1 MYKVSI
7 LKCDPDKLSKY
18 IAKNKTKAKLYNNQL
33 EVITVD
39 LKKTAKALGAEISDF
54 KECDTTELAR
64 IIEDLRK
71 ISAKPEQVKSEETK
85 MSEQNSY
92 KVNFQAPKINTENSE
107 ALEQSKGALKLA
119 KSLNAIGEQ
128 ELIYMSLIATGNMNL
143 LNSCNSDQLSKL
155 DNFIEHLRECY
166 GSANQ
171 SLKRLSVFED
181 IKQGK
186 DESEPIFFN
195 RCFKAFYES
204 RNSTQPLIAEA
215 SETDKY
221 LIKAKFTQK
230 VNNPQVHHKLV
241 ENFSSLEFAKL
252 GMKAKEYRE
261 AADYAKSLEPAKNS
275 EPAQTVQVSAIS
287 RGRSHDRYQQN
298 DRYRSSS
305 RKSGDRSKSR
315 DRGRVQFNL
324 TCYRCGAQGHIHRD
338 CKTSVEKVNEYRA
351 RLDYNYF
358 H

>member
-39 LKKTAKALGAEISDF
+39 LKKTAKALGAEILDF

-92 KVNFQAPKINTENSE
+92 KVNFQAPVINTESTE
-107 ALEQSKGALKLA
+107 SLEQSIGALKLA
-119 KSLNAIGEQ
+119 KSLNAVGEQ
-128 ELIYMSLIATGNMNL
+128 ELIYMSLIQTGNMNL
-143 LNSCNSDQLSKL
+143 LNSCSQDQLTKL
-155 DNFIEHLRECY
+155 DKFIEHLRECY

-181 IKQGK
+181 IKQEK
-186 DESEPIFFN
+186 SESYPIFFN

-204 RNSTQPLIAEA
+204 RNATQPLVDNA
-215 SETDKY
+215 SQTDQY
-221 LIKAKFTQK
+221 LIKAKFTTK
-230 VNNPQVHHKLV
+230 VKSLLVQQKLV
-241 ENFSSLEFAKL
+241 ENFSSLEFSKL
-252 GMKAKEYRE
+252 GQRAKEFAE
-261 AADYAKSLEPAKNS
+261 AIEFAKTLEQEKKPEQK
-275 EPAQTVQVSAIS
+275 ETLQVNAIS
-287 RGRSHDRYQQN
+287 RGRSRYHDRSQ
-298 DRYRSSS
+298 
-305 RKSGDRSKSR
+305 SR
-315 DRGRVQFNL
+315 DRH
-324 TCYRCGAQGHIHRD
+324 YRSQSRDRQNRLKSGSQGSF
-338 CKTSVEKVNEYRA
+338 CEM
-351 RLDYNYF
+351 LPL
-358 H
+358 